1 MFRVIINIVGIENSP
16 WLDFETQDLA
26 DDYIS
31 EVMNSQHWG
40 KNAYEIQIG
49 FNDDVSPYSSTRIE
63 SQYIIHN
70 LDGTTTTQTVS
81 SLPPQGTAL
90 EDIVYQRKFGTVPA
104 QVTFE
109 KVDVTTEYN
118 QRTLDQYTLD
128 QVALA
133 DSQVSTL
140 LQGFDKTTQLS
151 DCMAAMYVYF
161 NVPGTFTTDQINQAK
176 VTLDS
181 NYTLYSEAK
190 AIQSQM
196 YQNIAAKKTSLGL

>member
-1 MFRVIINIVGIENSP
+1 MIRYKVKNKLSQLITNQWTDDFAGSDYYESGFGKKIRWVKIGEEDVSHALENRTIIDIAGQAEVLDSNGNIIQEEIPEVTHVEYL
-16 WLDFETQDLA
+16 LDAE
-26 DDYIS
+26 
-31 EVMNSQHWG
+31 
-40 KNAYEIQIG
+40 YEILQEDASIQD
-49 FNDDVSPYSSTRIE
+49 NP
-63 SQYIIHN
+63 IIFAAYVN
-70 LDGTTTTQTVS
+70 
-81 SLPPQGTAL
+81 
-90 EDIVYQRKFGTVPA
+90 
-104 QVTFE
+104 
-109 KVDVTTEYN
+109 
-118 QRTLDQYTLD
+118 D

-161 NVPGTFTTDQINQAK
+161 NVPGTFTSTQIAQAK